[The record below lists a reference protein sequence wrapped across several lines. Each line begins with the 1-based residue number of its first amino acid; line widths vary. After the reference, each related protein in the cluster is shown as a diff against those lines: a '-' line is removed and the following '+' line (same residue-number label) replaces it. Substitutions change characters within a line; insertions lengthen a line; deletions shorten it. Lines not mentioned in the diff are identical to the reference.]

1 MIVMRTNVIMNALLT
16 RGIDYGTPATSVI
29 RAAASDLPVKA
40 VAVLTGRPDYFLAAK
55 KELKS
60 LKDLKGKRIAIGTF
74 GAAADIALRVVLRQ
88 DGLDPERDV
97 IRLQMGGGDSRFP
110 ALVGGTVD
118 VTILNFPF
126 NLQAEKLGFNVL
138 LWLGERLEMPLSGV
152 GVRDETIQKNPG
164 QVFGT
169 IRAFYRAVVFAKAN
183 PEETIQAF
191 MDWTRVDTMN
201 SRPLS
206 IPVILGTARK
216 GRMSAHA
223 ARFMLGQIEKRDG
236 IRTELIDISKLPM
249 PVDDAGEGIKDPAFS
264 EKMALADALVIVTPE
279 YNHSFPG
286 LLKHILD
293 SCLKEYIH
301 KAAGIV
307 GVSAGPFG
315 GVRVIQDLLP
325 VIRELGLVNIFW
337 DVNVGNIAKVFD
349 ESGILVDQAFIARAD
364 KFLNELIWMAKTL
377 RHGRDNMTLES

>member
-1 MIVMRTNVIMNALLT
+1 MKTTHILRLWMSAVVILGSSIGPALSAESTALHEVKIGYTSTSTSVFPIEFARRKGFLRDEGLNVVMIVMRTNVIMNALLT

-40 VAVLTGRPDYFLAAK
+40 VAVLTGRPDYFLAAR

-97 IRLQMGGGDSRFP
+97 IRLQMGGGDSRFA

-118 VTILNFPF
+118 ATILNFPF

-164 QVFGT
+164 QVLGL
-169 IRAFYRAVVFAKAN
+169 IRAIYRSVVFAKAN

-191 MDWTRVDTMN
+191 MDWTRVDRELAVK
-201 SRPLS
+201 SYE
-206 IPVILGTARK
+206 LGTK
-216 GRMSAHA
+216 SWP
-223 ARFMLGQIEKRDG
+223 DN
-236 IRTELIDISKLPM
+236 
-249 PVDDAGEGIKDPAFS
+249 
-264 EKMALADALVIVTPE
+264 LVI
-279 YNHSFPG
+279 SDAA
-286 LLKHILD
+286 I
-293 SCLKEYIH
+293 
-301 KAAGIV
+301 KAV
-307 GVSAGPFG
+307 
-315 GVRVIQDLLP
+315 
-325 VIRELGLVNIFW
+325 
-337 DVNVGNIAKVFD
+337 
-349 ESGILVDQAFIARAD
+349 VDQAQAELKIKGPIPLDKVRDWSFAEKAAR
-364 KFLNELIWMAKTL
+364 K
-377 RHGRDNMTLES
+377 